1 MCVKLSF
8 CRTFFIGEIMNFK
21 QLKSSF
27 EKEFESAGIL
37 ETSDIDWI
45 VCEVVGKR
53 RSELARIENF
63 SEEELLKI
71 QNAISL
77 RLEHIPLGYIFGKT
91 NFYGYDLN
99 VTRDVLIPR
108 LDTEILIERIIKD
121 INKSVSK
128 LSVLDIGTG
137 SGAIA
142 IVIKK
147 ETIAKVTAVDVSKSA
162 LLVAMQNAKSN
173 NAEIE
178 FVESDLFEN
187 LTDRKFDI
195 IVSNPPYIESEVI
208 KSLDKEVKDNEPM
221 LALDGGTDGLD
232 FYRKIIRET
241 PNYLNKNGKL
251 YFEIGYNQGEAVS
264 RLMQEHFKNIEILK
278 DYEGNDRVV
287 LGELL

>member
-108 LDTEILIERIIKD
+108 LDTEILIECIIKD
-121 INKSVSK
+121 INKSVSE

-162 LLVAMQNAKSN
+162 LLVANQNAKLN

-264 RLMQEHFKNIEILK
+264 RLMQEQFKNIEILK

>member
-21 QLKSSF
+21 QLKSSL
-27 EKEFESAGIL
+27 EQEFESAGIK

-45 VCEVVGKR
+45 VCEIVGKR
-53 RSELARIENF
+53 RSELARIEKF

-77 RLEHIPLGYIFGKT
+77 RLEHIPIGYIFGKT

-99 VTRDVLIPR
+99 VTKDVLIPR
-108 LDTEILIERIIKD
+108 LDTEILVEKIIKD
-121 INKSVSK
+121 INKNVDK

-147 ETIAKVTAVDVSKSA
+147 ETLAKVTAVDVSKSA
-162 LLVAMQNAKSN
+162 LLVANQNAKLN
-173 NAEIE
+173 NADIE
-178 FVESDLFEN
+178 FIESNLFEN

-208 KSLDKEVKDNEPM
+208 KSLDKEVRDNEPV
-221 LALDGGTDGLD
+221 LALDGGNDGLD
-232 FYRKIIRET
+232 FYRKIVSAAPSHLYE
-241 PNYLNKNGKL
+241 NGRL

-264 RLMQEHFKNIEILK
+264 KLMQDRFKNIEILK